1 MNDFG
6 EHDTDI
12 KVVENLSPQISK
24 LALNRR
30 NFLLGAGAAAGS
42 VVLLGCSSSVD
53 TAAVAT
59 TSTTAPGPTTP
70 TYAPVTEVVFGL
82 SGDPDTL
89 DPHTTIAGNAWVAL
103 ANVFDG
109 LVMVDYASPE
119 TPPPLLHGLAESF
132 VQSADGT
139 TFNFKLR
146 ENVTFHDQTPWNS
159 EAALFNFRRWFDEGF
174 EYYYP
179 LANSTVAG
187 FIGGIQN
194 YDAASEF
201 EFVVQLEKPN
211 AGWFDYLGRA
221 PTFYMVSPDA
231 VKASGNEGFADVGI
245 GTGPFVVESYTRGT
259 ELVLTRNEDYWNGA
273 PEIERLIF
281 VPVADEPTKVS
292 NLVTGAFQIAHEMS
306 PDSFAQVEA
315 SPDLRIEFAGK
326 PVTFG
331 FAGHMGF
338 EPWSDPRVREAFS
351 LAINR
356 DAIANG
362 LLRGAGVPAT
372 QFYGLGNSAYDPTL
386 VGDPFDLDRA
396 ATLLEDAGIKDLVVS
411 IKTSTSAMGVPTP
424 ARILEQVQADL
435 GQIGVKMEITT
446 MEWTSYLDE
455 WYLGVPEPEPGA
467 PMKLLSQ
474 AMGWD
479 TNMLLGAYVGSGGQP
494 LPNFAWYESAEV
506 DSLLEAANA
515 STTPEGLIVQLRAA
529 QKAMM
534 SDRPYIYIFHGLSP
548 YGIHNAVD
556 WTPGASWAQNLRL
569 ARSSA

>member
-467 PMKLLSQ
+467 
-474 AMGWD
+474 G
-479 TNMLLGAYVGSGGQP
+479 LGHQHASR
-494 LPNFAWYESAEV
+494 
-506 DSLLEAANA
+506 SLC
-515 STTPEGLIVQLRAA
+515 
-529 QKAMM
+529 
-534 SDRPYIYIFHGLSP
+534 
-548 YGIHNAVD
+548 
-556 WTPGASWAQNLRL
+556 W
-569 ARSSA
+569 